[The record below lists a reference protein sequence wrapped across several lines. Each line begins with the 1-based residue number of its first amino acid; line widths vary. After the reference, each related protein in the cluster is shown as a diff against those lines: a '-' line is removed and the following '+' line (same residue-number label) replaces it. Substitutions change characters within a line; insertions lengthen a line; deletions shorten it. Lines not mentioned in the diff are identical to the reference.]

1 MSKIQNHTGILKNE
15 TVSSSSYLAH
25 KKLYLFN
32 FQGKSQGTWMLGEG
46 GRDKGERNFYVKLYI
61 INLDKIK
68 SNNICEYTCIIHTSF
83 DSLNNTRLHKYSITD

>member
-1 MSKIQNHTGILKNE
+1 MKQYHSVAIWHTKNCI
-15 TVSSSSYLAH
+15 YLI
-25 KKLYLFN
+25 FN
-32 FQGKSQGTWMLGEG
+32 ENPKRLRCWGRGAG